1 MVLGIAL
8 CCLAALLP
16 SLMLFFPNMEE
27 ITFAGMLPYFGI
39 MLGIGILVWAGMYL
53 VFRRKGLAAMV
64 AAVWL
69 LVLLNAGRI
78 VPVIHEVY
86 PLVGIKVIGPVVLVF
101 LAAVTFGLSRLKEEF
116 LNDAVKVLCL
126 ALAAFIV
133 ATAVPQFFRGAETDD
148 DEQAETPPVVNL
160 APAEGTDRPNIY
172 WIVADEYAGF
182 DELRKYFH
190 YDNTPFY
197 DRLREMGFTVSEYS
211 YNWSSDTFTI
221 LRDTLSL
228 NYTSSP
234 GGSKG
239 REKMVTSRDLP
250 LWTLLKD
257 LGYEL
262 CEAES
267 TNKFRLVNRMKT
279 EVKDDSPRTE
289 DDKAVANL
297 LLEYSILY
305 RYEEKILQAV
315 APNLAK
321 AQERVAIMNVF
332 DWAEDPES
340 ISSEGPVCTV
350 IYVKCPHKPYY
361 FDRDGNQPPE
371 VEKGEDDKPWYVDQL
386 VFATK
391 HLQKVCENIIAQD
404 PDSIILLQSDHGN
417 RFVANVTRLD
427 QTNVLNAVYFR
438 GKPLEDIVNKNM
450 INTWRTVLRT
460 QFNLDLPDVKEKRLT
475 NEYRRD
481 MRDPEQED
489 PNEGLIAAPQQ

>member
-78 VPVIHEVY
+78 VPAIHEVY

-126 ALAAFIV
+126 ALAAFIL
-133 ATAVPQFFRGAETDD
+133 TSAVPRFFRSEKPAEEAETTALKYD
-148 DEQAETPPVVNL
+148 L

-172 WIVADEYAGF
+172 WIISDEYAGL
-182 DELRKYFH
+182 DQLRKYYN
-190 YDNTPFY
+190 YDNSEFY
-197 DRLREMGFTVSEYS
+197 DSLRTLGFTVSDDS
-211 YNWSSDTFTI
+211 YNWYPDTYTV
-221 LRDTLSL
+221 LRDIMSLRYTAGPRTMSGKKGILSET
-228 NYTSSP
+228 N
-234 GGSKG
+234 
-239 REKMVTSRDLP
+239 LP
-250 LWTLLKD
+250 MWNLMRG

-262 CEAES
+262 YEAES
-267 TNKFRLVNRMKT
+267 TNKFHLANRLKK
-279 EVKDDSPRTE
+279 EIGDDTPQTADGST
-289 DDKAVANL
+289 VANL
-297 LLEYSILY
+297 LLQYSILY